1 MVNLEKFKS
10 LIGEELTV
18 IELSNYLTDLGCED
32 ICEFGN
38 WSDLLDD
45 GDVVVAT
52 DEFGEENI
60 HIFFKTTVLADDEY
74 SKVTDS
80 YVKILNVEEF

>member
-1 MVNLEKFKS
+1 MINLEKFKS
-10 LIGEELTV
+10 LIGEELTI
-18 IELSNYLTDLGCED
+18 IELSNFLEDLGCED

-38 WSDLLDD
+38 WADLLDD

-60 HIFFKTTVLADDEY
+60 HIFFKTTILANSEEE
-74 SKVTDS
+74 SITSS

>member
-1 MVNLEKFKS
+1 MINLEKFKS

-38 WSDLLDD
+38 WSDLLED

-52 DEFGEENI
+52 DEFGDENI
-60 HIFFKTTVLADDEY
+60 HIFFETTILANDD
-74 SKVTDS
+74 SKDITDS
-80 YVKILNVEEF
+80 YIKILNVEEF